1 MTIANLK
8 IGQRL
13 NISFALSF
21 AMLAL
26 VVGMGAWRL
35 AAVSGDIDVTLNE
48 HYQTISELTAAE
60 SALDLQS
67 SHLRNALLQGDAALA
82 KAELDKADQLGM
94 QVAAALDQIAPRL
107 QLAEA
112 QSLFGRVQAAGAVF
126 VTARDQVMR
135 LVRAGQKDQARALLL
150 ASMAPAQLSYFEA
163 IDKLIGFHADLMRA
177 TGARAMHGATLASR
191 AMLALGVIGGV
202 LSMFTA
208 WYITRG
214 IVGPIRHAVK
224 VARTVA
230 SGDLGSRIEVRSSD
244 EVGQLSAALKE
255 MNDSLVRIVSQVR
268 GGTDTIAQ
276 ASVEIAAGNHD
287 LSRRTEQQAST
298 LEETAAS
305 MEQLTGTVR
314 QNAEHAR
321 QAQEL
326 AQSASK
332 LAGQG
337 GAVVDQVV
345 ATMASINAGSRKIA
359 DIIGVIDSIA
369 FQTNILALNAAVE
382 AARAGEQG
390 RGFAVVASEVRN
402 LAQRSAAA
410 ARDIHRLIGESA
422 SEVDAGARLA
432 GQAGR
437 TMGDIVG
444 SIGRVTVIVSEIA
457 DASGEQL
464 AGIVHV
470 NAALAQI
477 DQATQQNA
485 ALVEEAAA
493 AAAAMRRQAGEL
505 SRAASIFTL
514 AAAAPARPAAPPL
527 TRRAASAIALTHN
540 SGKQARAD
548 SHKMRA

>member
-1 MTIANLK
+1 MKIENLK

-13 NISFALSF
+13 NISFGLTF

-26 VVGMGAWRL
+26 VVGLGAWRL
-35 AAVSGDIDVTLNE
+35 AAVSADIDVTLND
-48 HYQTISELTAAE
+48 HYQKISELTAVE
-60 SALDLQS
+60 GALEQQS
-67 SHLRNALLQGDAALA
+67 RYLRNVLLQGDAALA
-82 KAELDKADQLGM
+82 KADLDKADQLGIE
-94 QVAAALDQIAPRL
+94 AAAGLERLAPRL

-112 QSLFGRVQAAGAVF
+112 QALLASVQAAGAGYGA
-126 VTARDQVMR
+126 ARDQLIR
-135 LVRAGQKDQARALLL
+135 LLRSGQKEQAGALLL
-150 ASMAPAQLSYFEA
+150 ATVAPAQLSYFEA
-163 IDKLIGFHADLMRA
+163 IDKLIGFHAGLMRA
-177 TGARAMHGATLASR
+177 TGAGAMRGATLASQ
-191 AMLALGVIGGV
+191 AMVALGVVGGV

-230 SGDLGSRIEVRSSD
+230 SGNLGSRIEVRSRD

-255 MNDSLVRIVSQVR
+255 MNDSLVRIVGQVR

-276 ASVEIAAGNHD
+276 ASGEIAAGNQD

-314 QNAEHAR
+314 LNAEHAR
-321 QAQEL
+321 QACEL
-326 AQSASK
+326 AQSASR

-345 ATMASINAGSRKIA
+345 ATMASINAGSRKMA
-359 DIIGVIDSIA
+359 DIIGAIDSIA

-382 AARAGEQG
+382 AARAGEHG

-410 ARDIHRLIGESA
+410 RDIHRLIGDSA

-437 TMGDIVG
+437 TMADIVG
-444 SIGRVTVIVSEIA
+444 GIGRVTVIVSEIA

-493 AAAAMRRQAGEL
+493 AAASMRQQAAEL
-505 SRAASIFTL
+505 SRAVGIFTL
-514 AAAAPARPAAPPL
+514 AAAPARPATAPAPKRGGA
-527 TRRAASAIALTHN
+527 TAIALAHDCPD
-540 SGKQARAD
+540 QARAD